1 MSLHGSGCGLVVA
14 PVFKTGVTRLSR
26 VGWVRFPHSPATCC
40 ALTCGALLALS
51 LGAAAPATAQ
61 GPADTLLRP
70 PTITVPT
77 GRPISPRRAFVR
89 SLLIPGYGQ
98 IALDRT
104 MAAGVFAFVE
114 VSALGMMRRSALNL
128 RDARAQPDSVVLTYE
143 RDPATGQLVL
153 DAQGRPIPATFRVRG
168 IDQLIRARR
177 THYEDWVAV
186 LLFNHLF
193 AAADAYVA
201 AHLWDFPAT
210 VAATVTPAREAR
222 IAATFTW

>member
-1 MSLHGSGCGLVVA
+1 MVA

-26 VGWVRFPHSPATCC
+26 VGWVRFPHSPATFLCGVLLAC
-40 ALTCGALLALS
+40 ALAV
-51 LGAAAPATAQ
+51 PATAAAQ
-61 GPADTLLRP
+61 IGGDTLLRP

-77 GRPISPRRAFVR
+77 GRPISPRTAFLR

-98 IALDRT
+98 VALDRT
-104 MAAGVFAFVE
+104 IAAGVFAFVE

-128 RDARAQPDSVVLTYE
+128 RDARVQPDSIVLTYE
-143 RDPATGQLVL
+143 RDPATGLLAL
-153 DAQGRPIPATFRVRG
+153 DPQGRPIPATFRVRG

-222 IAATFTW
+222 IAATIAW